1 MIKIKYDF
9 FKKENSFISN
19 YLLFIIYTA
28 VIEKIPP
35 INVDIRIFSDSSIRE
50 NIKAVKGTTKINELA
65 LTAPS
70 LDEA

>member
-1 MIKIKYDF
+1 ML
-9 FKKENSFISN
+9 N
-19 YLLFIIYTA
+19 YFLFIIYTA
-28 VIEKIPP
+28 VIEKTPP
-35 INVDIRIFSDSSIRE
+35 INVDIRIFSDSNIRE